1 MQNYGRCIE
10 IIRMS
15 IPYIALLIERRN
27 SYFIPSMSFLE
38 GLFIVWQD
46 KQDLPLKSISI
57 PQNSYSLERT

>member
-46 KQDLPLKSISI
+46 KQDLP
-57 PQNSYSLERT
+57 